1 MKEQIFKS
9 DKSVVGAGL
18 AVISYTCEVSNIHRY
33 QNFPATLPALFLA
46 HSHTAVLPFHLSSE
60 DLYSPIL
67 YSQQIA
73 KANSEGALESEKL
86 GSKPDKPLGNWVP

>member
-9 DKSVVGAGL
+9 DTSVVGAGL
-18 AVISYTCEVSNIHRY
+18 AVITYTRKLSNINRY
-33 QNFPATLPALFLA
+33 QNFPAILPAIFLA
-46 HSHTAVLPFHLSSE
+46 HFYTAISQFHLFSE

-86 GSKPDKPLGNWVP
+86 GSQPDKPPGNWVP